1 MSRAIYSPDHSKLPI
16 IVRIGLC
23 GHHRRR
29 KHAPAQPKRA
39 APRKQERR
47 VSRRS
52 AL

>member
-1 MSRAIYSPDHSKLPI
+1 MSRAIHSPDHSKLPI

-29 KHAPAQPKRA
+29 RHGPAQSKRA
-39 APRKQERR
+39 SSRKQERR
-47 VSRRS
+47 VARRG

>member
-1 MSRAIYSPDHSKLPI
+1 VSRTTHSPDQSKLPI

-29 KHAPAQPKRA
+29 KHAPAQAKRA
-39 APRKQERR
+39 PSRKQERR
-47 VSRRS
+47 FARRG

>member
-1 MSRAIYSPDHSKLPI
+1 VSRTTHSPDQSKLPI

-29 KHAPAQPKRA
+29 KHGPAQSKRA
-39 APRKQERR
+39 TSRKQERR
-47 VSRRS
+47 IPRRC